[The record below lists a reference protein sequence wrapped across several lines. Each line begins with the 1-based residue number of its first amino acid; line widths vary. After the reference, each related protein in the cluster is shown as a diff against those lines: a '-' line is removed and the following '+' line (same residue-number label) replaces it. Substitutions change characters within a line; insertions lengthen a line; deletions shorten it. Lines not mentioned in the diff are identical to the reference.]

1 MQTRVDEQ
9 SPQTFQA
16 RLYVGQVALVS
27 GVVVGSVWFATQ
39 WTAAELG
46 YQAALGSVW
55 HHLGPLP
62 IYKPWRLFQWW
73 YAYAPYAPHIF
84 NRGGQIAAGG
94 GVLGVVV
101 AMASSVWRSRHVK
114 FATTYG
120 SARWASAKDLV
131 REDSS
136 LVIRK
141 SARHGSGNPGAAYRI
156 LPFCWMTCHSRSR
169 STPHCSKTMGALL

>member
-55 HHLGPLP
+55 HHLPASP
-62 IYKPWRLFQWW
+62 RSSAIRTARLNGHF
-73 YAYAPYAPHIF
+73 
-84 NRGGQIAAGG
+84 
-94 GVLGVVV
+94 V
-101 AMASSVWRSRHVK
+101 S
-114 FATTYG
+114 
-120 SARWASAKDLV
+120 
-131 REDSS
+131 
-136 LVIRK
+136 
-141 SARHGSGNPGAAYRI
+141 
-156 LPFCWMTCHSRSR
+156 
-169 STPHCSKTMGALL
+169 